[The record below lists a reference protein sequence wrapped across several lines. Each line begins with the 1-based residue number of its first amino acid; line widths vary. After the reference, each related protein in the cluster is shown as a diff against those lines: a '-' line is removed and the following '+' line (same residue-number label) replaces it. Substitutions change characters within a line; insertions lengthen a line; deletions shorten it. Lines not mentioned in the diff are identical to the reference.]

1 MHKEKYSSIFCGCSY
16 VQGVGLEFLDQDPAL
31 WVNILHQSISELS
44 STRLINLGIGG
55 NTNENIFMSSL
66 SAMTTQK
73 DCKYVFVAWT
83 SLKRIHLN
91 PSVELYNT
99 DLYLEN
105 SKIAD
110 TNINPNITIPGSYV
124 ENIRDRFFDL
134 GHVHYD
140 LLKIFRYTKIL
151 SDLAEKLNINIFF
164 INSLLPVD
172 KNYFVQTTSQ
182 LRVPFDTTPY
192 TQKILNLDTR
202 SDDEYFKIYDLIHN
216 DYKNTQA
223 LDSNWLNLDCGYR
236 MCFYLDKG
244 NDDQHPGVL
253 SNQTF
258 AYFITEKLQSYLK
271 NAN

>member
-16 VQGVGLEFLDQDPAL
+16 VQGVGLELLDRDPTL
-31 WVNILHQSISELS
+31 WVNTLHRSISELS

-55 NTNENIFMSSL
+55 NTNENIFMSAL
-66 SAMTTQK
+66 SAMTTQQ

-91 PSVELYNT
+91 PSVELYDTN
-99 DLYLEN
+99 LYLEN
-105 SKIAD
+105 SRIAD

-134 GHVHYD
+134 NHVHYD
-140 LLKIFRYTKIL
+140 LMKIFRYTKIL

-172 KNYFVQTTSQ
+172 ENYFVQVTSQ
-182 LRVPFDTTPY
+182 SRVPFDTTPY
-192 TQKILNLDTR
+192 TQKMLNLDTR

-223 LDSNWLNLDCGYR
+223 LNSNWLNLDRGYR

-244 NDDQHPGVL
+244 NDHQHPGVV

-258 AYFITEKLQSYLK
+258 ANFIIEKLQLHFK
-271 NAN
+271 KAN